1 MKMAHS
7 GVKKGSLAGL
17 AAVLATLGGMFWT
30 DPAGAEKSQRYQA
43 DICRTH
49 TLRQERLKQIPRH
62 LLSAISLAETGRWN
76 EDLKASFAW
85 PWTVTAKG
93 EGRFFPSKESAM
105 EATRKL
111 IAQGVGNIDVGCMQ
125 INLQYHPRAFPD
137 LDAAFDPATNV
148 GYAANFLAGLR
159 RETGDWQSAVAHY
172 HSSNAALNRDYQ
184 KKVVGLWNKARRRAA
199 GSAERVA
206 YQPPLRGY
214 VGERRGL
221 TRLLDTRFRARLRA
235 ERRTRKGEGHRQQL
249 DKWRQARLDPSIMS
263 QVAVRRQADRER
275 LRRARLKINPV
286 DFATK
291 RRNQLAA
298 WRKQRHW
305 KPVAR

>member
-1 MKMAHS
+1 MSAATIAISKSQLGEIEA
-7 GVKKGSLAGL
+7 AARAAYPAECCGL
-17 AAVLATLGGMFWT
+17 IVGRRAADGGGEAALRIT
-30 DPAGAEKSQRYQA
+30 RVVGARNIAAGAAGAADDRFEVAPQA
-43 DICRTH
+43 RFA
-49 TLRQERLKQIPRH
+49 LMRELGNGPERIIGHYHSHPGHAAKPSPR
-62 LLSAISLAETGRWN
+62 
-76 EDLKASFAW
+76 
-85 PWTVTAKG
+85 
-93 EGRFFPSKESAM
+93 
-105 EATRKL
+105 
-111 IAQGVGNIDVGCMQ
+111 
-125 INLQYHPRAFPD
+125 D

-184 KKVVGLWNKARRRAA
+184 KKVVSLWNKVRRRAA
-199 GSAERVA
+199 GSAERIA

-221 TRLLDTRFRARLRA
+221 TLRLDTRFRARLRA